1 MGSENLGK
9 TAMTAFV
16 MGMVLILSNVPHLV
30 AQNNNQ
36 QGEDESSVIQQGFA
50 IAPVPLNLAGRNRS
64 LVGLGSYLVNAI
76 GDCNGCHTS
85 GSPSSLFIYP
95 YKAGGNPYFGQP
107 AMLDPGVYLNGGA
120 FFGMVG
126 TPTGPFNYAGPAIIT
141 RNLTPNGAGV
151 PEGGVSLAQ
160 FKQILRIGTDFD
172 HIHPS
177 CSPAQLQIINHPPN
191 NITTVAQL
199 EAAVN
204 YCIPGG
210 PIPGTNFNNQPDGNL
225 LQIMPWPTFSH
236 MTDHDIE
243 AIYEYL
249 SAIPC
254 IDNTISQPPD
264 GAPDELR
271 NSCGP
276 VKHEDSGIQKG
287 SSRSLR
293 SR

>member
-1 MGSENLGK
+1 
-9 TAMTAFV
+9 
-16 MGMVLILSNVPHLV
+16 
-30 AQNNNQ
+30 
-36 QGEDESSVIQQGFA
+36 
-50 IAPVPLNLAGRNRS
+50 
-64 LVGLGSYLVNAI
+64 
-76 GDCNGCHTS
+76 
-85 GSPSSLFIYP
+85 
-95 YKAGGNPYFGQP
+95 
-107 AMLDPGVYLNGGA
+107 MLDPSVYLNGGA

-126 TPTGPFNYAGPAIIT
+126 TPTGPLNYAGPAIIT

-151 PEGGVSLAQ
+151 PEGGMSLAQ
-160 FKQILRIGTDFD
+160 FTQILRRGTDFD

-177 CSPAQLQIINHPPN
+177 CSAAQLQIINKPPA

-210 PIPGTNFNNQPDGNL
+210 PIPIPGTNPQAFFNNQPDGSL

-236 MTDHDIE
+236 MTDNDIA

-254 IDNTISQPPD
+254 LDNTISQPPD

-271 NSCGP
+271 NNCGP
-276 VKHEDSGIQKG
+276 VKHDELGIQTG
-287 SSRSLR
+287 SNRSLR

>member
-1 MGSENLGK
+1 MAAIAAVAVGI
-9 TAMTAFV
+9 
-16 MGMVLILSNVPHLV
+16 VLIVSNVPRLE

-36 QGEDESSVIQQGFA
+36 QGEDESSLIARGFA
-50 IAPVPLNLAGRNRS
+50 IAPVPLNLAGRDRE
-64 LVGLGSYLVNAI
+64 LVALGSYLVNAV
-76 GDCNGCHTS
+76 GDCNGCHSS

-107 AMLDPGVYLNGGA
+107 EALDPTVYLNGGA

-126 TPTGPFNYAGPAIIT
+126 TPTGPFRYAGPAIIT
-141 RNLTPNGAGV
+141 RNLTPNYAGV
-151 PEGGVSLAQ
+151 PEGGNSLAR
-160 FKQILRIGTDFD
+160 FMQILRNGTDFD

-177 CSPAQLQIINHPPN
+177 CSPAQLSIINQPPAG
-191 NITTVAQL
+191 ITTVAEL

-225 LQIMPWPTFSH
+225 LQIMPWVTFSH

-254 IDNTISQPPD
+254 IDNTISMPPD
-264 GAPDELR
+264 GAPNELR
-271 NSCGP
+271 NDCGP
-276 VKHEDSGIQKG
+276 GKHDESRIQRG
-287 SSRSLR
+287 AGRSLR
-293 SR
+293 AR